1 MGLQSTIEDLRSQLE
16 EEKKKEQE
24 LKEDI
29 VEETNEEVEAEDE
42 EVKEENIPAE
52 TAKVEE
58 KKEEVKAE
66 EEKLDNS
73 AYARMRREKA
83 AAERRAQ
90 ELEARL
96 QALESSKAQE
106 PAIDHEEHIRKEADP
121 VLTEIVQSHR
131 QIQAEKEFKA
141 LEDRFRQENPNY
153 DAVAQEYALA
163 LAQSIKLQNPR
174 LTSFEI
180 AERTKNT
187 ILLKAADYLNKG
199 FDPIQELYH
208 DARDLGFTGKK
219 ESVAQE
225 EKQLKPD
232 LKKVAANKSRSSG
245 MVGANGSSEGVLTP
259 SAAVNMTVAEWN
271 RLPKAEKAKVFQ
283 QLSKSV

>member
-1 MGLQSTIEDLRSQLE
+1 MGLQNTIEELKVQLE

-24 LKEDI
+24 IQEDI
-29 VEETNEEVEAEDE
+29 PAAEEEVVEQEQVQE
-42 EVKEENIPAE
+42 EEPVLE
-52 TAKVEE
+52 KVEE
-58 KKEEVKAE
+58 KKEEVKVE

-83 AAERRAQ
+83 AAEKRAQ

-96 QALESSKAQE
+96 QALESAKVQDSPAQMQEEVRAFE
-106 PAIDHEEHIRKEADP
+106 PDP
-121 VLTEIVQSHR
+121 VLTEIVQTHR

-141 LEDRFRQENPNY
+141 LEDRFRQDNPNY
-153 DAVAQEYALA
+153 DAVASEYALA

-174 LTSFEI
+174 LTSAEI

-187 ILLKAADYLNKG
+187 ILLKAADYLNRG

-208 DARDLGFTGKK
+208 DARDLGFTGRREEQAKPEK
-219 ESVAQE
+219 E
-225 EKQLKPD
+225 LKPD

-245 MVGANGSSEGVLTP
+245 MAAASGTSEGTLTP
-259 SAAVNMTVAEWN
+259 SAAINMTVAEW
-271 RLPKAEKAKVFQ
+271 AKVPHSEKVKVFG
-283 QLSKSV
+283 QLAKSI